1 MLAVEV
7 SSKNIIS
14 CIANVTHAVLQLLE
28 TMDSFDQN
36 LPWWHEYTAHT
47 QDLSSEFD
55 AVLNTNRE
63 QPLAEVKLDIT
74 QIWLGQSTVT
84 AIFGTSSRL
93 QILSKIFD
101 KKMDDILCTF

>member
-7 SSKNIIS
+7 SSKNINS

-36 LPWWHEYTAHT
+36 LPWCHEYTAHT

-74 QIWLGQSTVT
+74 QVG
-84 AIFGTSSRL
+84 
-93 QILSKIFD
+93 
-101 KKMDDILCTF
+101 